1 MLPQKDHITIRNS
14 EQTQQNIEDL
24 GSLEEILREF
34 HKGSLKGSVAA
45 AFWHYK
51 WALPP
56 SIYRGRVLLLF
67 LLILLLSVFFCLF
80 LLIFFFVET
89 HVSPSDERSII
100 KTGHKAEKTGLD
112 LLQFLQL
119 TLNTAAV
126 TLNPKPPPSPA

>member
-67 LLILLLSVFFCLF
+67 LLI
-80 LLIFFFVET
+80 FFFVET

-100 KTGHKAEKTGLD
+100 KNGHKAEKTGLD
-112 LLQFLQL
+112 LLHFLQL

-126 TLNPKPPPSPA
+126 TLNSKPPPSPA